1 MIKSNSYGENRVQS
15 AIFVL
20 SPIFLYP
27 GSGFFEKACRPIL
40 IFCVTSLKQEMDDT
54 KTSGFERDDLIIS
67 FLSGN
72 GPAPD
77 QDILLDWV
85 NQSEENRA
93 YFLKM
98 QSIWLGTGQSSG
110 VDMVNTE
117 KALLKIQ
124 QATGT
129 GTRETS
135 KRSFSLVSR
144 ISGIAAAFLMMFLL
158 GGLASYYLV
167 GDRGDDTTIASVYAP
182 KGSKAQTVLP
192 DGSEVWLNAGSK
204 LSYNNTSYFRK
215 NREVRLAGEAYFQV
229 VTDRDR
235 PFVVKVN
242 GLDIKALGTEFN
254 VKAYPEEK
262 IVETT
267 LVKGIVKIEGS
278 DLEKRIIDIT
288 LTPRQK
294 AICYTEGG
302 FRVSTEQSE
311 QAISAGETGEDTEW
325 DDHPPVK
332 VSRAVITSNVKTDL
346 YTSWRDNRWI
356 IEGMDI
362 GQLSVLIERKYN
374 VSIEFASAELKDYKF
389 TGTFQDETL
398 EQVMQVLK
406 LTAPLNYEIGKG
418 RVELTMDPLLKD
430 KYEKFLN

>member
-1 MIKSNSYGENRVQS
+1 
-15 AIFVL
+15 
-20 SPIFLYP
+20 
-27 GSGFFEKACRPIL
+27 
-40 IFCVTSLKQEMDDT
+40 MDDT

-72 GPAPD
+72 SPAAD
-77 QDILLDWV
+77 HDILLDWV
-85 NQSEENRA
+85 NHSEENRE

-98 QSIWLGTGQSSG
+98 QRIWLGTGQFTG
-110 VDMVNTE
+110 AEMVNTE
-117 KALLKIQ
+117 NALLRVQ
-124 QATGT
+124 GATGANVK
-129 GTRETS
+129 ETS
-135 KRSFSLVSR
+135 KKSFSLVSR
-144 ISGIAAAFLMMFLL
+144 VSGIAASFVMMFLL
-158 GGLASYYLV
+158 GGLASYFLF
-167 GDRGDDTTIASVYAP
+167 DNPGDDSTVSSVYAP
-182 KGSKAQTVLP
+182 KGSKAKTVLP
-192 DGSEVWLNAGSK
+192 DGSEVWLNAGSN
-204 LSYNNTSYFRK
+204 LSYNNTSYFKK
-215 NREVRLAGEAYFQV
+215 NREVRLAGEAYFKV

-267 LVKGIVKIEGS
+267 LVEGIVKIEGR

-288 LTPRQK
+288 LAPRQK
-294 AICYTEGG
+294 AVCYTEGG
-302 FRVSTEQSE
+302 SSVSSWQSE
-311 QAISAGETGEDTEW
+311 QAISSGETGEYPEA

-332 VSRAVITSNVKTDL
+332 VSRAVISSNVKTDL

-362 GQLSVLIERKYN
+362 GQLSVLIERKYD

-389 TGTFQDETL
+389 TGTFQNETL

-418 RVELTMDPLLKD
+418 KVELSMDPLLKD